1 MNNKV
6 TIKSPCTES
15 WDKMTGSASIRNCA
29 KCQFNVY
36 NFSEMTQSEIDAI
49 LTSGSRVCARLHMRP
64 DGTYMTK
71 NCKTKVKRK
80 RFHKIIQWAAI
91 LPFTFLLPGC
101 TESQPEVH
109 SPDKGGENQ
118 PLMGKVSANP
128 QPPQVMGE
136 ICVEPE
142 GETKEKK

>member
-1 MNNKV
+1 MNKKV

-15 WDKMTGSASIRNCA
+15 WDKMTGSASIRNCS

-49 LTSGSRVCARLHMRP
+49 LASGSRVCAKLYMRP

-71 NCKTKVKRK
+71 DCKTKIKRK

-91 LPFTFLLPGC
+91 LPFSFLLPGC
-101 TESQPEVH
+101 KDTQPEVRG
-109 SPDKGGENQ
+109 PEKNPRIER
-118 PLMGKVSANP
+118 PEIMGKIAVEP
-128 QPPQVMGE
+128 EIMGE
-136 ICVEPE
+136 ICIEPNE
-142 GETKEKK
+142 QIKKK